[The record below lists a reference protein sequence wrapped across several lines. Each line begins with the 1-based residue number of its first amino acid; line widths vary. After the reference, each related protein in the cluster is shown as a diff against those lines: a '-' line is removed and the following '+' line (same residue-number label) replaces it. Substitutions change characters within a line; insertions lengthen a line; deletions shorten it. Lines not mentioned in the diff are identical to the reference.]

1 MLYRTQKYEKKT
13 LLHVINQLLQYPFAF
28 VLTLIELL
36 VSAKCVA
43 PFSDE
48 SSFLMP
54 LMHHIK
60 SVDY

>member
-43 PFSDE
+43 PSSDE

-54 LMHHIK
+54 LMYHIK